1 MIGPLIALFLFK
13 FGCIPKTE
21 PHVVKKFKLR
31 ELQKLPRDWE
41 NDDITTHGVIS
52 LMNEFSR
59 VRRQC
64 DDSIVFTPFGIKTTI
79 DIFRKYIGGETG
91 KDLLIISKRCITDAF
106 IKRFRLDDL
115 KTILENWKGE
125 NVVEVQTILS
135 HYTCELE
142 SFTEEEED
150 ELKLTG
156 FFEGVEDLFQQYL
169 GVENYKTLDIMVV
182 FFEKMDILKRE
193 LCAQI

>member
-21 PHVVKKFKLR
+21 PHIVKKFKLR
-31 ELQKLPRDWE
+31 ELRKLPRDWE

-64 DDSIVFTPFGIKTTI
+64 DDSIIFTPFGIKTTE

-91 KDLLIISKRCITDAF
+91 KDLLIISKRCIMDAF

-142 SFTEEEED
+142 TFTEEEEN